1 MSWELSVLAQAPR
14 PPMPPTLHP
23 APWATILAPAL
34 SVPLLEALLAVD
46 RTLANQQVRLL
57 AEWLLW
63 LPRSPRLRA
72 VIHYVASSQEL
83 HEDLQAWAHRLLCS
97 SPDASDWH
105 QDATTASLEK
115 AHVAAFRVA
124 MLRYLP
130 RQAIMATGPEIF
142 AETVE
147 LLPPVLRDSFL
158 VDTIA
163 LATECLQSVPLED
176 IEALP
181 LQQAKRMAQQARARM
196 APRGLS

>member
-1 MSWELSVLAQAPR
+1 
-14 PPMPPTLHP
+14 MPPPPHL
-23 APWATILAPAL
+23 APWAAILAPAL
-34 SVPLLEALLAVD
+34 SVPLLEALVAVD
-46 RTLANQQVRLL
+46 CTLANQQVRLL
-57 AEWLLW
+57 AGWLMW

-72 VIHYVASSQEL
+72 VVHYVASSQAL
-83 HEDLQAWAHRLLCS
+83 SEDMQEWARRLLVS
-97 SPDASDWH
+97 SPDGSDGH
-105 QDATTASLEK
+105 KDAITASLEK

-147 LLPPVLRDSFL
+147 LLPPALRDSFL

-163 LATECLQSVPLED
+163 LATECLQSAPLED

-181 LQQAKRMAQQARARM
+181 LQQAKRMAQQVRARM
-196 APRGLS
+196 APPGLRLVA